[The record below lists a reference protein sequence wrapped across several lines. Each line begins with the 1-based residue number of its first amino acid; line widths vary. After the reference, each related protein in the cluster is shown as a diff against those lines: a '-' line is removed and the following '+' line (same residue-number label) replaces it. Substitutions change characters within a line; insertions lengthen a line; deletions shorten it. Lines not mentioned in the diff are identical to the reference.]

1 MTDGA
6 FISVRDLQKVY
17 PTEGEPL
24 VALRDVDLEVRAGEF
39 LSLVGPSGCGKSTLL
54 NIVGGLLDKSAG
66 EVRFRGR
73 EQTGP
78 RREIGMMFQTA
89 VLFAW
94 RTVLENVLLPI
105 ELFGWDK
112 AKYRGRALEILEL
125 VGLKGFERSYPR
137 QLSGG
142 MQQRVSLSRVLVYDP
157 EVLLLDEPFG
167 ALDEF
172 TREAMNLE
180 LLRIWG
186 GSGKTVLFV
195 THNIN
200 EAVFLSDRVVVM
212 TPRPGRIARVID
224 IDLPR
229 PRQREHLRLPE
240 FSEKV
245 FEIRE
250 LLGVAH

>member
-1 MTDGA
+1 MAATLID
-6 FISVRDLQKVY
+6 ISNLHKVY
-17 PTEGEPL
+17 STPQGEPL
-24 VALRDVDLEVRAGEF
+24 VALQDVALEVREGEF
-39 LSLVGPSGCGKSTLL
+39 LSFVGPSGCGKSTLL
-54 NIVGGLLDKSAG
+54 NIVGGLLDRTAG
-66 EVRFRGR
+66 QVRFRGQ
-73 EQTGP
+73 EQSGP
-78 RREIGMMFQTA
+78 RREVGMMFQTP

-94 RTVLENVLLPI
+94 RTVLDNVLLPVEI
-105 ELFGWDK
+105 FGWDK
-112 AKYRGRALEILEL
+112 ARYRQRAFEILDL
-125 VGLKGFERSYPR
+125 VGLNGFERSYPR

-172 TREAMNLE
+172 TRETMNLE
-180 LLRIWG
+180 LLRIWS

-212 TPRPGRIARVID
+212 TPRPGRIERVVE

-229 PRQREHLRLPE
+229 PRQREHLKLPY

>member
-1 MTDGA
+1 
-6 FISVRDLQKVY
+6 
-17 PTEGEPL
+17 
-24 VALRDVDLEVRAGEF
+24 
-39 LSLVGPSGCGKSTLL
+39 
-54 NIVGGLLDKSAG
+54 
-66 EVRFRGR
+66 
-73 EQTGP
+73 
-78 RREIGMMFQTA
+78 

-94 RTVLENVLLPI
+94 RTVLENILLPI
-105 ELFGWDK
+105 EVFGFRKND
-112 AKYRGRALEILEL
+112 YRDRALELVDL
-125 VGLKGFERSYPR
+125 VGLKGFERAYPR

-172 TREAMNLE
+172 TRETMNLE

-212 TPRPGRIARVID
+212 TPRPGRVARVIE
-224 IDLPR
+224 IKLPR
-229 PRQREHLRLPE
+229 PRSREHMRLPE
-240 FSEKV
+240 FAEHV
-245 FEIRE
+245 FEVRE

>member
-1 MTDGA
+1 MAATLID
-6 FISVRDLQKVY
+6 ISNLHKVY
-17 PTEGEPL
+17 STPQGEPL
-24 VALRDVDLEVRAGEF
+24 VALQDVALEVREGEF
-39 LSLVGPSGCGKSTLL
+39 LSFVGPSGCGKSTLL
-54 NIVGGLLDKSAG
+54 NIVGGLLDRTSG
-66 EVRFRGR
+66 EVRFRGE
-73 EQTGP
+73 EQGGP

-89 VLFAW
+89 VLFEW
-94 RTVLENVLLPI
+94 RTVLDNVLLPVEI
-105 ELFGWDK
+105 FGWDK
-112 AKYRGRALEILEL
+112 ASYRQRAFEILDL
-125 VGLKGFERSYPR
+125 VGLNGFERSYPR

-172 TREAMNLE
+172 TRETMNLE
-180 LLRIWG
+180 LLRIWS

-212 TPRPGRIARVID
+212 TPRPGRIERVVEIG
-224 IDLPR
+224 LPR
-229 PRQREHLRLPE
+229 PRQREHLKLPY